1 LAERTC
7 SLIYRK
13 GFTEEPAMIDVPL
26 RRIILSMPLVLIATL
41 PAWGARTGGARATAQ
56 SFDGPWS
63 VVIITDAGT
72 CDRAYRYGVRIEG
85 GRVIGEQGSA
95 VAVSGRVDPRGRV
108 LVDVRSGSSSAAGSG
123 RLFGSTGSGRWQG
136 VSANA
141 RCSGRWQ
148 AEREDSTS
156 MR

>member
-1 LAERTC
+1 
-7 SLIYRK
+7 
-13 GFTEEPAMIDVPL
+13 MIDVPL
-26 RRIILSMPLVLIATL
+26 RRIVLSMPLVLIATL
-41 PAWGARTGGARATAQ
+41 PAWGARAGGARAAIEK
-56 SFDGPWS
+56 FDGPWS
-63 VVIITDAGT
+63 VVIMTDAGT

>member
-1 LAERTC
+1 LAERIS
-7 SLIYRK
+7 SLIYRT
-13 GFTEEPAMIDVPL
+13 GFAEERVMIDVPL
-26 RRIILSMPLVLIATL
+26 RRIVLSMPLVLIATL
-41 PAWGARTGGARATAQ
+41 PAWGARAGGARAMTQ

-85 GRVIGEQGSA
+85 GRVIGEQGSG
-95 VAVSGRVDPRGRV
+95 VTVSGRVDPRGRV
-108 LVDVRSGSSSAAGSG
+108 SVGVRSGQSSASGSG

-136 VSANA
+136 VSADS